1 MEPVDS
7 ADRWHQWSVK
17 GDACVL
23 ARVIEGLDARHPSG
37 WERLCGDA
45 LVPFQSLVRP
55 GSAWYALAAAPTYAA
70 VTLSVE
76 RVRDAE
82 LRGGRVWFAAGPNYP
97 PQQAATAAAVSVG
110 SIPGAWDQIMR
121 FLDEGIVPAARAV
134 SGAFVLIP
142 TVEDLFFGDLSTDLG
157 NRLRKFSQ
165 TARKVLPLDRAEAG
179 LWHDF
184 VIGAYRAR
192 AVIDESRLVAWLV
205 HETWRREDALEL
217 SLLFFDQCLLL
228 SRYAEEVSAA

>member
-7 ADRWHQWSVK
+7 ASRWHQWSVK
-17 GDACVL
+17 GDGGVL
-23 ARVIEGLDARHPSG
+23 ARVIEGLDARHPPG
-37 WERLCGDA
+37 WERLRGDA
-45 LVPFQSLVRP
+45 LEPFRSVVRP

-82 LRGGRVWFAAGPNYP
+82 LRGGRVWFAAGPSYP
-97 PQQAATAAAVSVG
+97 PQAAASAAVSAG

-134 SGAFVLIP
+134 SGASVVVP
-142 TVEDLFFGDLSTDLG
+142 TVEDLFFGDLPTDVAD
-157 NRLRKFSQ
+157 RLRKFSQ

-192 AVIDESRLVAWLV
+192 TVIDEPRLVAWLV
-205 HETWRREDALEL
+205 HEAWRREDALEL
-217 SLLFFDQCLLL
+217 SLRFFDQCLLL

>member
-1 MEPVDS
+1 M
-7 ADRWHQWSVK
+7 
-17 GDACVL
+17 L
-23 ARVIEGLDARHPSG
+23 ARAIEGLDARHPRG
-37 WERLCGDA
+37 WERQCGDA
-45 LVPFQSLVRP
+45 LQPFRSSVWP
-55 GSAWYALAAAPTYAA
+55 GSAWCALAAAPSYVA

-82 LRGGRVWFAAGPNYP
+82 LRGGRVWFAAGPSYP
-97 PQQAATAAAVSVG
+97 PQQAAACAGVLAG

-134 SGAFVLIP
+134 SGASVLVP
-142 TVEDLFFGDLSTDLG
+142 TVEDLFFGDLPAGVADQ
-157 NRLRKFSQ
+157 LRKLSQ

-184 VIGAYRAR
+184 VIGAYRAT
-192 AVIDESRLVAWLV
+192 AVIDEPRLVAWLI
-205 HETWRREDALEL
+205 HQTWRREDALEL
-217 SLLFFDQCLLL
+217 SLRFFDQCLLL